1 MGLAD
6 RPDKAR
12 GTNARWPEGLKDRM
26 MTPEV
31 AEEAMH
37 ASAEETNRFNR
48 ERRANSEGWR
58 TELVKVEKAITAM
71 ISAIEEGLY
80 QPSMK
85 ARMDELER
93 QKADLMAWL
102 AGVPA
107 DVPDILPNVSAVY
120 RKKVERLVAALN
132 EPKDR
137 SEAAEAIRGLIEKIA
152 LRPGPQ
158 SGRDRRDLA
167 RRPGHDPELDRSASY
182 WHKRKNRHPL
192 SGSRGNVGLGGCG
205 SSQLPRPTLIGGRHL
220 TDNTRLSALSM
231 PSQFHARAT

>member
-152 LRPGPQ
+152 LRPGPARGEIDATLHGDLGTILSWIEAQ
-158 SGRDRRDLA
+158 AIGTKGKTDIPSAEAAGMSVSVVAGARNYRDRHSLVVA
-167 RRPGHDPELDRSASY
+167 
-182 WHKRKNRHPL
+182 
-192 SGSRGNVGLGGCG
+192 
-205 SSQLPRPTLIGGRHL
+205 I
-220 TDNTRLSALSM
+220 
-231 PSQFHARAT
+231 